1 MIAPDSPAPSYS
13 HRQKPNKAVVPS
25 VLPDCSYYLRFYNPL
40 SDYSCVYQCTDSLVV
55 RMGVSCS
62 EEVAMRRTYF
72 FIVVLFGM
80 ATATFAQTTSSDSQT
95 SIAGRGPTTSSGL
108 TSFTDQNPKRPNS
121 AISPANS
128 ASGRFACVAT
138 LG

>member
-1 MIAPDSPAPSYS
+1 MIAPDSPAPSYI

-80 ATATFAQTTSSDSQT
+80 ATATFAQTNSSDSQKIEALLGENEQLRQALKV
-95 SIAGRGPTTSSGL
+95 SVSGI
-108 TSFTDQNPKRPNS
+108 Q
-121 AISPANS
+121 
-128 ASGRFACVAT
+128 VAQI
-138 LG
+138 LVS